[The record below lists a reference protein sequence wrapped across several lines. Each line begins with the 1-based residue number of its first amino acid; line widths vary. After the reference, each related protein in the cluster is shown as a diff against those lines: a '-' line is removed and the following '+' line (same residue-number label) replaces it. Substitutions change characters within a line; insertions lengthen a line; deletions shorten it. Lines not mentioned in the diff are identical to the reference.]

1 MNLMQDLDAR
11 LAAYAPTDADAA
23 EVTEQEKVR
32 EAFLAAF
39 PKARLADINLEKYCI
54 GRGDKENLCWWV
66 ERGTKAI
73 SKYFPGSSKSYGIFW
88 SKENKEYRFYAGARI
103 YHEQNPKAEAETVLR
118 EAIIKPLV
126 KFIEGHGSTAKDM
139 QAVVGPGF
147 LLKLLM
153 LYYPDEFIQ
162 INSTAWIGTIIE
174 KLGLEKSDSFVE
186 DNKTVKR
193 LYDEK
198 RMLVKGV
205 GLTQG
210 AFVSILVDLLGL
222 KRDDGVHFWH
232 MQLHPTN
239 NEQLSRENVLKLIS
253 EYGEI
258 GMGREWNND
267 GGQPRMFREDIRI
280 GDVIGIR
287 EGGFVA
293 LVRVTGECHDNEKRD
308 KLSWFDI
315 VRPVELLSD
324 AADEYIGK
332 YRKVMHKGAHDNLY
346 NLATLSPVKPQCK
359 NKFLKFWYESVVED
373 VVDEMEFDYSK
384 KEFLDDVFMSE
395 REFDE
400 LVSLIRKKRNVILT
414 GAPGVGKTYAATR
427 VAWAMM
433 EERDRERIR
442 FVQFHQS
449 YSYEDF
455 ICGYKPSGEG
465 FELKP
470 GVFYTFCKAARED
483 PDRDYFF
490 IIDEINR
497 GNLSKIF
504 GELLMLI
511 EADKRGNED
520 YAVRLA
526 YKPEKAFTVPSNLYI
541 IGMMNTA
548 DRSLAMMDYALRRR
562 FSFFPMRPG
571 FDTEGFKDRLSG
583 DSKLTKLV
591 DAVQVLNKHIVED
604 PALGEGYVV
613 GHSYFC
619 TDDADPE
626 EIVKYEIGPTLRE
639 YWFDDPDKAQR
650 EIDALSESVK

>member
-1 MNLMQDLDAR
+1 MTTIERLDGL
-11 LAAYAPTDADAA
+11 LAAYKPTGKDAEEEAA
-23 EVTEQEKVR
+23 QKKVR
-32 EAFLAAF
+32 EEFLAEF
-39 PKARLADINLEKYCI
+39 PIGSIAKLDLDSYCI
-54 GRGDKENLCWWV
+54 GRGNRSNLCWWV
-66 ERGTKAI
+66 ERGTSKL
-73 SKYFPGSSKSYGIFW
+73 SKYAPGSAKSYGIFW
-88 SKENKEYRFYAGARI
+88 SEKNRCFRLSAASRKYQEG
-103 YHEQNPKAEAETVLR
+103 NPEVDVPTIFSKIIADPLTAFLNDHGNSYGSVTKA
-118 EAIIKPLV
+118 
-126 KFIEGHGSTAKDM
+126 
-139 QAVVGPGF
+139 VGQGF
-147 LLKLLM
+147 LLKLLI
-153 LYYPDEFIQ
+153 LYYPEEFIQ
-162 INSTAWIGTIIE
+162 INSVDWLNKIITE
-174 KLGLEKSDSFVE
+174 FGLAKSESFVE
-186 DNKTVKR
+186 NNKTVKR

-198 RMLVKGV
+198 RKLVPG
-205 GLTQG
+205 GEITQG
-210 AFVSILVDLLGL
+210 AFVTMLVDLLGL
-222 KRDDGVHFWH
+222 GKDEGVHFWH

-239 NEQLSRENVLKLIS
+239 GEQLSREDVLKLIR

-267 GGQPRMFREDIRI
+267 GGQPRMFREDVRV
-280 GDVIGIR
+280 GDVIGVR

-293 LVRVTGECHDNEKRD
+293 LVRVTGECHDNEKQD

-324 AADEYIGK
+324 AADEYIEK

-346 NLATLSPVKPQCK
+346 NPATLSPVKPQCK

-373 VVDEMEFDYSK
+373 VVDEMESGYSK

-400 LVSLIRKKRNVILT
+400 LASLIRKKRNVILT

-427 VAWAMM
+427 IAWAMM
-433 EERDRERIR
+433 EERDRRR
-442 FVQFHQS
+442 VQFVQFHQS

-470 GVFYTFCKAARED
+470 GVFYTFCKAAKGD
-483 PDRDYFF
+483 PDHDYFF

-526 YKPEKAFTVPSNLYI
+526 YKPDEAFTVPSNLYI

-571 FDTEGFKDRLSG
+571 FDTEGFKDKLSG
-583 DSKLTKLV
+583 DSKLAKLV
-591 DAVQVLNKHIVED
+591 DAVRELNKRIAQD
-604 PALGEGYVV
+604 PALGEGYVI

-619 TDDADPE
+619 TDDANPE

-639 YWFDDPDKAQR
+639 YWFDDPDKAEK
-650 EIDALSESVK
+650 EIAALLESVR